1 MTDPE
6 KSLPLAADFPAATRE
21 QWRKLVDAVLKGAPV
36 ERLVSTTYDGLAI
49 EPLAARR
56 ADARP
61 IAVRAGATAWQVLA
75 RIDHPDPAL
84 ANEAARH
91 ALQNGATGLWLVFAG
106 AIGDYGFGLP
116 ASWEA
121 LARVLEGIDLT
132 GGIAI
137 ELDISPRAVTVLVD
151 RALDEPALGG
161 PETNIRLG
169 HDPLGAMALEGG
181 ATRRWSEEAP
191 HFARRLAALA
201 RGGFEQK
208 LAAADGRVIHNA
220 GGSEAQ
226 ELAFTLAVALAYL
239 RALEDEG
246 VALAD
251 ARRMIFFRLAADADQ
266 FLTIAKFRGL
276 RKLWARI
283 EASCGLTPE
292 PACIS
297 AETAWRMMTQRDPHV
312 NILRATIAVFAAA
325 LGGADA
331 IGVLPFTAALGL
343 PDEFARRIARN
354 TQFVLLEESHLAK
367 VADPAAGSGAI
378 EDLTDRLCRA
388 AWAQFQQIEAA
399 GGIAAALE
407 NGLIQGKVAAVRAQ
421 RASAVA
427 QLKDALTGVSI
438 FPAIDET
445 QVAVL
450 EKTPLRASAPPW
462 PRENS
467 CEPLPP
473 IRLSQPFEL
482 LRDASDRYL
491 AAHGARPKILLANLG
506 APADF
511 TPRATFA
518 KNFFEAGGIEAVSTE
533 GDASALS
540 AAFAASGAALAC
552 LCAADKMYEGEAA
565 TAAAAL
571 KAAGARHIYLAGRP
585 GAREAALRTAGVQT
599 FIYQGCDAL
608 AALKAAHGLIASRE

>member
-1 MTDPE
+1 MA
-6 KSLPLAADFPAATRE
+6 SA
-21 QWRKLVDAVLKGAPV
+21 GA
-36 ERLVSTTYDGLAI
+36 
-49 EPLAARR
+49 AARR
-56 ADARP
+56 
-61 IAVRAGATAWQVLA
+61 W
-75 RIDHPDPAL
+75 
-84 ANEAARH
+84 N
-91 ALQNGATGLWLVFAG
+91 
-106 AIGDYGFGLP
+106 
-116 ASWEA
+116 
-121 LARVLEGIDLT
+121 
-132 GGIAI
+132 
-137 ELDISPRAVTVLVD
+137 
-151 RALDEPALGG
+151 
-161 PETNIRLG
+161 
-169 HDPLGAMALEGG
+169 
-181 ATRRWSEEAP
+181 EEAP

-201 RGGFEQK
+201 RGGFDQK

-226 ELAFTLAVALAYL
+226 ELAFTVAVALAYL

-246 VALAD
+246 AALAD

-276 RKLWARI
+276 RKLWARVE
-283 EASCGLTPE
+283 EACGIAPE
-292 PACIS
+292 PAFIS

-312 NILRATIAVFAAA
+312 NILRTTIAVFAAA

-343 PDEFARRIARN
+343 PDEFARHIARN
-354 TQFVLLEESHLAK
+354 TQLVLLEESHLAK

-378 EDLTDRLCRA
+378 EDLTDRLCRV
-388 AWAQFQQIEAA
+388 AWSQFQEIEAA
-399 GGIAAALE
+399 GGAAAALE
-407 NGLIQGKVAAVRAQ
+407 KGLIQAKVAAVRAQ

-438 FPAIDET
+438 FPDIDEPH
-445 QVAVL
+445 VAVL

-467 CEPLPP
+467 CEALQP

-491 AAHGARPKILLANLG
+491 AAHGVRPKILLANLG

-511 TPRATFA
+511 IPRATFA
-518 KNFFEAGGIEAVSTE
+518 KNFFEAGGIEAVCGE
-533 GDASALS
+533 GDGSALG

-552 LCAADKMYEGEAA
+552 LCAANKVYESEAA

-571 KAAGARHIYLAGRP
+571 KAAGAQHIYLAGRP
-585 GAREAALRTAGVQT
+585 GAREPALRTSGVQT
-599 FIYQGCDAL
+599 FIYEGCDAL
-608 AALKAAHGLIASRE
+608 AVLEAAHGLIASRE